1 MKEREELPTLTRAE
15 AEVMQAL
22 WPRGRATVHEIVEA
36 MERPVAYTTV
46 LTLLRILEKKGYVL
60 HEPDPAGGRAY
71 IYVPAVAQGKARRQH
86 VHDLIQRMF
95 SGSTEEL
102 LAGLVEEERLSPAT
116 LEALRAKIDERLG
129 ARREAPRPTK
139 KKGSRDA

>member
-1 MKEREELPTLTRAE
+1 MKDRDELPTLTRAE
-15 AEVMQAL
+15 SEVMQAL
-22 WPRGRATVHEIVEA
+22 WPRGHATVHDIVQA

-71 IYVPAVAQGKARRQH
+71 LYSPAVAQGKARSQH
-86 VHDLIQRMF
+86 VRDLIQRMF

-102 LAGLVEEERLSPAT
+102 LVGLVEEERLSSAT
-116 LEALRAKIDERLG
+116 LESLRAKIDERLG
-129 ARREAPRPTK
+129 TRREPPRPTK

>member
-1 MKEREELPTLTRAE
+1 MKERDELPTLTRAE
-15 AEVMQAL
+15 AEVMQVL
-22 WPRGRATVHEIVEA
+22 WPRGRATVHEIVEG
-36 MERPVAYTTV
+36 MERQVAYTTV

-71 IYVPAVAQGKARRQH
+71 VYSPAVAQGKARRQH

-102 LAGLVEEERLSPAT
+102 LAGLVDEERLSPAT

-129 ARREAPRPTK
+129 ARRESPRPAK
-139 KKGSRDA
+139 RKGGRDA